1 MVKKANNLSLNV
13 KKTGLIIFHPKMS
26 KLDYRVNLNSM
37 GKDLILL
44 VQWNIM
50 EYC

>member
-26 KLDYRVNLNSM
+26 NLDYRVNLNSM

-44 VQWNIM
+44 AQ
-50 EYC
+50 